1 MNIFLAVGF
10 VALLLALF
18 ALLFLL
24 VGHNAAELEKLK
36 KAHFELAKKH
46 NGLLENHTELVSSVR
61 RYAETLNVKTDAILA
76 AANILKNKREG
87 PRRGPLNS

>member
-46 NGLLENHTELVSSVR
+46 NGLLENHTELVSAQLLTCSWCGRSTRTFTIGVSKWNCR
-61 RYAETLNVKTDAILA
+61 PSTTTSA
-76 AANILKNKREG
+76 A
-87 PRRGPLNS
+87 